1 MRAVPTTYRLPP
13 RARSSRDRRHG
24 PGIRLSLFIAI
35 LACLLASLTR
45 SSPAADAPA
54 SDVTAP
60 DAAAPASQPAAPSRQ
75 PGTRPTAGA
84 IARAWAELTHRDPAV
99 RERARLKLMGMD
111 ADQLPDFRK
120 LVAASRPLAPS
131 QAIAL
136 HEIVTQVYL
145 AGQTYES
152 SSREGFLGVRLAD
165 VNISLR
171 PETVELPNQPFA
183 GADLDGD
190 THGVVIVERMPGF
203 CGARAFQ
210 DGDIILAIDERPEVR
225 IGLMGGFTDEV
236 KRAGAGRTIH
246 FRVLRQGRVT
256 RVPLTL
262 DVRPAD
268 ADRANLMDPIRE
280 LQDERDR
287 LAREYWDVEFAPLL
301 KETVG

>member
-1 MRAVPTTYRLPP
+1 MRAVPTTYRLT
-13 RARSSRDRRHG
+13 RRSQTSRGRRH
-24 PGIRLSLFIAI
+24 PRSIRIPIFIAV
-35 LACLLASLTR
+35 LTCLVASLTR
-45 SSPAADAPA
+45 PSPAVDAPA
-54 SDVTAP
+54 PRVTAP
-60 DAAAPASQPAAPSRQ
+60 DAAAPATQPAEPVRR
-75 PGTRPTAGA
+75 PRTRPSADA
-84 IARAWAELTHRDPAV
+84 VARAWAELTHRDPAV
-99 RERARLKLMGMD
+99 REAARLKLMGMD

-120 LVAASRPLAPS
+120 LVATSRPLAPS

-152 SSREGFLGVRLAD
+152 TSREGFLGVRLAD

-183 GADLDGD
+183 AADLDGD

-287 LAREYWDVEFAPLL
+287 LAREYWNTEFAPLL